1 MFDYSYPQ
9 VNGGYRWNLLQRV
22 FNTINLYPTNLSDVG
37 DLTVLSFDR
46 ELTPA
51 EKTLVDAIMVDNPTR
66 PPTTTNTVF
75 TLKDIWETRQEFA
88 TKLGNLPFKIY
99 YNESVPGS
107 NNFDRIELHFAKVL
121 GAAERNKVVDEQSK
135 LMTLKP

>member
-1 MFDYSYPQ
+1 MFDYEYTK

-22 FNTINLYPTNLSDVG
+22 FNTIGLEPTNLSDIG
-37 DLTVLSFDR
+37 ESTFLSFSR

-51 EKTLVDAIMVDNPTR
+51 EKLLIDAIMADNPTR
-66 PPTTTNTVF
+66 PPTSTNTVYI
-75 TLKDIWETRQEFA
+75 LKDIWETRQEFS

-99 YNESVPGS
+99 YSESVPNS
-107 NNFDRIELHFAKVL
+107 NVFDRIELHFAKIL

-135 LMTLKP
+135 LMTLK